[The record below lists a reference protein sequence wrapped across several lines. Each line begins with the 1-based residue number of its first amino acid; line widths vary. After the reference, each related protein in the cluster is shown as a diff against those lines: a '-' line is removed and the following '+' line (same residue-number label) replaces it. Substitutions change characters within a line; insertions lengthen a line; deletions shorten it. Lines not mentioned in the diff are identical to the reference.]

1 VTRNVLV
8 YDKWSDHHAFP
19 NIDIFDS
26 DGSIHYIE
34 SKQGG
39 TGTCA
44 LMNAVSGIAEWPAL
58 VKDLFV
64 TDTKNNA
71 GIIGVKLYIRGKPW
85 VVSLDER
92 MWFATTRTPNWLLFA
107 RESTDDKAI
116 WGAVLEK
123 AWAKIRGNYA

>member
-1 VTRNVLV
+1 
-8 YDKWSDHHAFP
+8 
-19 NIDIFDS
+19 
-26 DGSIHYIE
+26 
-34 SKQGG
+34 
-39 TGTCA
+39 
-44 LMNAVSGIAEWPAL
+44 MNAVSGIAEWPAV
-58 VKDLFV
+58 VKNLFV

-92 MWFATTRTPNWLLFA
+92 MWFATTRSPHWLLFA

-123 AWAKIRGNYA
+123 AWAKVRGNYMQTNLGDAVKNGLSIVTGVPVFS